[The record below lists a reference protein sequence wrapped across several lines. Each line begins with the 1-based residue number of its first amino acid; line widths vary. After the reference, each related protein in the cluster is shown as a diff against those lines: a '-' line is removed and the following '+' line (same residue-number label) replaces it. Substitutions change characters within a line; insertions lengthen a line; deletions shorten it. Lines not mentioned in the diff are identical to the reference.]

1 VTRVR
6 ALVPVLLLA
15 ALTACGPDAPL
26 SPTQNYGTI
35 QGRVYDATS
44 NAGVAGVVV
53 TVDTLDTATTDAQGH
68 YQIPNIPLGEY
79 DLVVGP
85 VTGYTVGAIPDA
97 NGSIVA
103 GQTIE
108 IDVPLTKQ

>member
-1 VTRVR
+1 MTCVRVL
-6 ALVPVLLLA
+6 APVLLFA
-15 ALTACGPDAPL
+15 GLTACGDGPAP
-26 SPTQNYGTI
+26 TANYGTI
-35 QGRVYDATS
+35 QGRIFDAAS
-44 NAGVAGVVV
+44 NAGVPGVVV
-53 TVDTLDTATTDAQGH
+53 TVDTLDTAMTDAQGH

-79 DLVVGP
+79 DLTVGP
-85 VTGYTVGAIPDA
+85 LTGYTVGAIPDA